1 MADEQK
7 NMADEAEVM
16 PASQEIISP
25 VENMEEPKPVEQTT
39 EPVIQNAPN
48 MENQTVTEAPVI
60 AEAQAIIVD
69 SNDLA
74 PTGEVMAEEA
84 EPIAESPIEAAPV
97 EETPEVAKVESV
109 DTPVVA
115 EEATQSSID
124 FATENPVSTEP
135 IEEVKQSEEIKAE
148 AEEIKNPEAGY
159 EKAKIKSNTI
169 ISIVIILALVLGLVF
184 WLTRDNNSDNSDA
197 GNPNGKIVVSDAPEQ
212 GKVTIIEEVKDQLKV
227 ASGGTATFNNTN
239 PNSAK
244 MAVTVFVGNTRKN
257 PNSAD
262 CAQVYP
268 VNRQAEKR
276 YESNMINTVLSLLEP
291 ISTTEKENGY
301 ISVIP
306 AGTFLQY
313 IKIDDSGV
321 ATANFSG
328 SISKVAGSC
337 AVTAIKSQ
345 IKNTLIQFASV
356 KSVVICID
364 GNCNQAEILQP

>member
-7 NMADEAEVM
+7 NVADEAEVM
-16 PASQEIISP
+16 PVSQENISP
-25 VENMEEPKPVEQTT
+25 VESMEETKPVEEVTEPTVINSTT
-39 EPVIQNAPN
+39 VETQEITETSPVADAQASIISDEPVSVSEVEVPDEAIVAEETLEPTKQEEVVTEPEPVIEASAIVIDTPQEA
-48 MENQTVTEAPVI
+48 EAPIQV
-60 AEAQAIIVD
+60 E
-69 SNDLA
+69 
-74 PTGEVMAEEA
+74 EV
-84 EPIAESPIEAAPV
+84 PKQEAAVV
-97 EETPEVAKVESV
+97 EA
-109 DTPVVA
+109 
-115 EEATQSSID
+115 ID
-124 FATENPVSTEP
+124 D
-135 IEEVKQSEEIKAE
+135 KK
-148 AEEIKNPEAGY
+148 PEAGY
-159 EKAKIKSNTI
+159 EKAKVKSNTI
-169 ISIVIILALVLGLVF
+169 ISIVVVLLAVLGLVF
-184 WLTRDNNSDNSDA
+184 WLTKDGKENDIDA
-197 GNPNGKIVVSDAPEQ
+197 DNPNGKIVVSDAPEQ
-212 GKVTIIEEVKDQLKV
+212 GKVTIIEEVKDQLRV

-291 ISTTEKENGY
+291 ISATEKESGY
-301 ISVIP
+301 ISIIP

-328 SISKVAGSC
+328 TISKVAGSC